1 VASAIQNGTCRSRW
15 RLAFP
20 PVAESVTRQ
29 LGVVD
34 PQIKNEWFM
43 PVARGVAP
51 LRPMRKAI
59 RPILDLD
66 HRPRQKII
74 REIGSRLHDMLSRG
88 KVALP
93 PRPERLLQ
101 ALDDQERSHSR
112 GSSGGDRSN

>member
-20 PVAESVTRQ
+20 PVAESATRQ
-29 LGVVD
+29 RGVVD

-66 HRPRQKII
+66 HRPAKI
-74 REIGSRLHDMLSRG
+74 S
-88 KVALP
+88 
-93 PRPERLLQ
+93 
-101 ALDDQERSHSR
+101 
-112 GSSGGDRSN
+112 